1 MTDSGDDWENQLDS
15 DYEEREAEKKKEE
28 EAKASSAFKDED
40 TVDTEKLK
48 KEKEDA
54 KKKAEEERQANAR
67 TKESKKVDYDKKF
80 AERQAALSGVSK
92 VDASKAGNTAGLSK
106 QAAGM
111 ELEKQA
117 EAGLADQLFGGPE
130 ESTPTTFGSDI
141 KLNSE
146 KEYKQFGKQISG
158 ILYQGSAPYRIENFF
173 KELCKDLPE
182 HCDSKQMQKIIDSL
196 SMMQKEKAK
205 KEKEERDGKAGK
217 KKKNTAALKG
227 GGGKGYEVNCN
238 PAMVNDVMGVNQ
250 DDEYGDYGAETG
262 GETFKRAEENDY
274 DFI

>member
-1 MTDSGDDWENQLDS
+1 
-15 DYEEREAEKKKEE
+15 
-28 EAKASSAFKDED
+28 
-40 TVDTEKLK
+40 
-48 KEKEDA
+48 
-54 KKKAEEERQANAR
+54 
-67 TKESKKVDYDKKF
+67 
-80 AERQAALSGVSK
+80 
-92 VDASKAGNTAGLSK
+92 
-106 QAAGM
+106 
-111 ELEKQA
+111 
-117 EAGLADQLFGGPE
+117 
-130 ESTPTTFGSDI
+130 
-141 KLNSE
+141 
-146 KEYKQFGKQISG
+146 
-158 ILYQGSAPYRIENFF
+158 
-173 KELCKDLPE
+173 
-182 HCDSKQMQKIIDSL
+182 MQKIIDSL